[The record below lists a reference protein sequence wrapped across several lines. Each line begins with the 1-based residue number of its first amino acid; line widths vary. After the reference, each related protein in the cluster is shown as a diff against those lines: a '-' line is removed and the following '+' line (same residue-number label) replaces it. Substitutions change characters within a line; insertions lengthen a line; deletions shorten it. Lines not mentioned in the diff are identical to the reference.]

1 MGIVISLEEVK
12 VLLRAQKAKQDCARI
27 LAKLQGHEDF
37 GIICNMLEEYGPAT
51 LLNTLR
57 AEYGVDLAL

>member
-1 MGIVISLEEVK
+1 MGIVIAHEEAKKQAKLEKEE
-12 VLLRAQKAKQDCARI
+12 QDCARI

-51 LLNTLR
+51 LLNILR
-57 AEYGVDLAL
+57 VQYKLDLVL

>member
-1 MGIVISLEEVK
+1 MSVVVNLEEVK
-12 VLLRAQKAKQDCARI
+12 ALLRAQKAKQDCARI
-27 LAKLQGHEDF
+27 LAKFQGHEDF
-37 GIICNMLEEYGPAT
+37 GIIRNLLEEYGPAT